1 MHLNAISYGSIL
13 RSITCALPAGECIAI
28 VGATGSGK
36 STLLRLLNR
45 LIDVNEGEIT
55 HHGQPITQIPVN
67 ELRRRIVLVP
77 QESRLLDMT
86 VLEALL
92 YPLRLQ
98 KLSPEVSQQRLD
110 YWLTALDFERH
121 LLSRTAVELSQG
133 QRQWVAIC
141 RGLMMEPEVLLL
153 DEPTSALDYGIAR
166 HLTSILRQ
174 YVTEHPERTVIMTNH
189 QLDLLQNWSD
199 RLIHLHRGRLTQV
212 YAPPV
217 TSDWETVANFL
228 VESARQESAEW
239 D

>member
-13 RSITCALPAGECIAI
+13 RSISCPLPAGECIAI

-45 LIDVNEGEIT
+45 LIDVTEGEIT
-55 HHGQPITQIPVN
+55 HNEKPIKQIPVN

-86 VLEALL
+86 VLDALL

-98 KLSPEVSQQRLD
+98 KLAPEIANQRLD
-110 YWLTALDFERH
+110 HWLTVLDFERH
-121 LLSRTAVELSQG
+121 LLSRTALELSLG

-166 HLTSILRQ
+166 HLCNVLRQ
-174 YVTEHPERTVIMTNH
+174 YVIDHPQRTVIMTNH
-189 QLDLLQNWSD
+189 QLELIQNWCD
-199 RLIHLHRGRLTQV
+199 RLIHLHRGQLAQV

-217 TSDWETVANFL
+217 GSDWESVANFL
-228 VESARQESAEW
+228 VESAHQEAAEW
-239 D
+239 E

>member
-1 MHLNAISYGSIL
+1 MDLNAISYHAIL
-13 RSITCALPAGECIAI
+13 RSITCSLPAGECIAI

-45 LIDVNEGEIT
+45 LIDPTTGVIT
-55 HHGQPITQIPVN
+55 HKQQPINQIPIN
-67 ELRRRIVLVP
+67 ELRRRVVLVP

-98 KLSPEVSQQRLD
+98 KLPAEISQQRLD
-110 YWLTALDFERH
+110 YWLTALDFDRN
-121 LLSRTAVELSQG
+121 LLSRTALELSQG

-153 DEPTSALDYGIAR
+153 DEPTSALDYGMAR
-166 HLTSILRQ
+166 HLTTILRQ
-174 YVTEHPERTVIMTNH
+174 YVADHCQRTVIMTNH
-189 QLDLLQNWSD
+189 QLDLLQNWAK
-199 RLIHLHRGRLTQV
+199 RLIHLHGGKLVGV
-212 YAPPV
+212 YTPPLAA
-217 TSDWETVANFL
+217 DWENVTHFL
-228 VESARQESAEW
+228 MEAARQEATAW